1 MNSAIS
7 RGQRNLKPI
16 PVQDSLREELSQWL
30 FLETWDEPL
39 PWRDERH
46 VSVQVATDASAS
58 GWGYS
63 ILSLASD
70 YWSEEEQRLDI
81 ATREVPAIN
90 KMLRSSH
97 EALRYARVDVLVD
110 SQAVIQA
117 WNNQGERSA
126 SLKRHYGRSSSLLLR

>member
-1 MNSAIS
+1 M
-7 RGQRNLKPI
+7 P
-16 PVQDSLREELSQWL
+16 
-30 FLETWDEPL
+30 TWDEPL

-63 ILSLASD
+63 ILSGPSPTQASD

-81 ATREVPAIN
+81 ATREAPAIN

-97 EALRYARVDVLVD
+97 EALRNARVDVLVD